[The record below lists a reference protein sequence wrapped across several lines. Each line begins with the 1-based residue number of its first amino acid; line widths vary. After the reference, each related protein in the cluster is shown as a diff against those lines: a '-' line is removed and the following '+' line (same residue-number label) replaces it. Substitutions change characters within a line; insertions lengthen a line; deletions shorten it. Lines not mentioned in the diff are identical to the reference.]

1 MRSQLLTNLFLL
13 VLAIGLGLFL
23 FYGDTA
29 EDETVKLTELSAAGI
44 NRIHIQH
51 QQRETVLT
59 KSDDRQWHLTQPI
72 EIAANQFRIKTLLS
86 ILETASDAQY
96 SSDELELKK
105 FGLANAETSIT
116 FNDRKIEFGML
127 NPVTGYRYVK
137 TGGQLHLIDD
147 HFYPLISSQIGTL
160 IATELLPGDA
170 AISKLVLPDDTLSRD
185 EEGRWQS
192 QHGILSEA
200 VADTVYQWTHQ
211 QAFAV
216 HDYMPRESL
225 GEIEVFLENNQ
236 TPLRFS
242 ITDDAPWLIIARPE
256 LKLEYHFNLEDYAP
270 LLKPGTAKMTGD
282 DAHNETLHVSSDA
295 FLHTIQSQ

>member
-13 VLAIGLGLFL
+13 LLATGLGLFL
-23 FYGDTA
+23 FY
-29 EDETVKLTELSAAGI
+29 DEVEQDEITKLTELPAAGI

-51 QQRETVLT
+51 QQREIVLT
-59 KSDDRQWHLTQPI
+59 RNDRQWRLARPI

-86 ILETASDAQY
+86 MLQTDSYAQY
-96 SSDELELKK
+96 PGDELDLEK
-105 FGLANAETSIT
+105 FGLANSATSIT
-116 FNDRKIEFGML
+116 FNDRKIEFGIL
-127 NPVTGYRYVK
+127 NPISGYRYVK

-147 HFYPLISSQIGTL
+147 HFYPLITSQIGTL
-160 IATELLPGDA
+160 IATELLPVDA

-185 EEGRWQS
+185 AQGHWQS
-192 QHGILSEA
+192 RHGISSEA
-200 VADTVYQWTHQ
+200 VAETVYQWTHK

-225 GEIEVFLENNQ
+225 GEIEVWLENSE

-256 LKLEYHFNLEDYAP
+256 LKLEYHFNLEEYAP
-270 LLKPGTAKMTGD
+270 LLKPGTAKASD
-282 DAHNETLHVSSDA
+282 DDSHSETLQVSPDE

>member
-23 FYGDTA
+23 FY
-29 EDETVKLTELSAAGI
+29 DELEQDEIKKLTELSASDI

-51 QQRETVLT
+51 QQRVTVLT
-59 KSDDRQWHLTQPI
+59 KSDRQWRLTQPI

-96 SSDELELKK
+96 ASDELELKK

-116 FNDRKIEFGML
+116 FNDRKIEFGTL

-137 TGGQLHLIDD
+137 TGDQLHLIDD
-147 HFYPLISSQIGTL
+147 HFYPLLSSQIGTL

-170 AISKLVLPDDTLSRD
+170 AISKLVLPDDVLSRD
-185 EEGRWQS
+185 EQGHWQS
-192 QHGILSEA
+192 RHGILSEA
-200 VADTVYQWTHQ
+200 VADTVYQWTHK

-225 GEIEVFLENNQ
+225 GEIEVFLENSQ
-236 TPLRFS
+236 TPVRFS
-242 ITDDAPWLIIARPE
+242 ITDEAPWLIIARPE
-256 LKLEYHFNLEDYAP
+256 LELEYHFNLEESAA
-270 LLKPGTAKMTGD
+270 LLKPGTAKAPD
-282 DAHNETLHVSSDA
+282 DDSQSETLRVSPDE
-295 FLHTIQSQ
+295 FLHIIQLQ